1 MVCACLPVCWPL
13 VTLITKDCPALAQK
27 QWHRLSGWTLIGNG
41 SKRKSHTSDIE
52 REITSNPG
60 NSLFMDD
67 LSHRRVKSQEP
78 V

>member
-13 VTLITKDCPALAQK
+13 VTLIKKECPALAQK
-27 QWHRLSGWTLIGNG
+27 QWHRLSGWILIGNDR
-41 SKRKSHTSDIE
+41 KRKSHTS
-52 REITSNPG
+52 EIGKEIICNSG

-67 LSHRRVKSQEP
+67 LSYRRVKSQEP